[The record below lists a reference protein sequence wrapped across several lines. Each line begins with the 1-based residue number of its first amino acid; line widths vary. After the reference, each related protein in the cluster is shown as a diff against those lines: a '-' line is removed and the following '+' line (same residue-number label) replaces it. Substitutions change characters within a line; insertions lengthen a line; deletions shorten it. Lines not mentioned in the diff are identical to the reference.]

1 MAQSYESQE
10 FNDTNYQREAG
21 TCVEPFQG
29 KSFKIDRNFNMSI
42 SLASTAMPIPAR
54 QSVNKQQD
62 FMNFLD
68 DKEETVKK
76 AIQNDSKNEKKEKR
90 RNIRNYFAKK

>member
-1 MAQSYESQE
+1 
-10 FNDTNYQREAG
+10 
-21 TCVEPFQG
+21 
-29 KSFKIDRNFNMSI
+29 
-42 SLASTAMPIPAR
+42 
-54 QSVNKQQD
+54 
-62 FMNFLD
+62 MNFLD